1 VLHQALVLAGP
12 GCYRAFLGAV
22 CDNAQY
28 NATLAEPLF
37 GLTRRC
43 IGLNATCASLSEEGS
58 LLPADLEALAVNAT
72 SGAAAGANGSTGS
85 DAANITSSP
94 RPILSVPAPDPYKL
108 MPQESPPPS
117 DTLLATPD
125 EIASVAQGGGAGRRL
140 AGPPMPR
147 RLSG

>member
-1 VLHQALVLAGP
+1 M
-12 GCYRAFLGAV
+12 

-37 GLTRRC
+37 GLTQRC
-43 IGLNATCASLSEEGS
+43 MGINTTCASLSEEGS

-72 SGAAAGANGSTGS
+72 SGTAAGANGSTGS
-85 DAANITSSP
+85 DAVNITSSP

-125 EIASVAQGGGAGRRL
+125 EIASDVASDTESVVQGGGAGRRL
-140 AGPPMPR
+140 AGHALPR
-147 RLSG
+147 RQTSRAGQGR